1 MKEIYQQTAE
11 EVLERVESRESGLTD
26 EQVRRSREKCG
37 WNELAEGKKKS
48 ILQIFFEQYKDFLV
62 LILIASAV
70 ISGMLG
76 DVESAAVIVI
86 VITINAILGT
96 VQTVKAEQSLQSL
109 KKLSG
114 PEAKVLRDGV
124 AVQLPARELVVGDV
138 ILLEAGDMIPADG
151 RLIEN
156 ASLKVDESAL
166 TGESLAVEKSMD
178 TILEEAPLGD
188 RTNMLFSGSFVTS
201 LPSITIFPSSTGHT
215 PAIAFRVVDFPAPFP
230 PMIVTKSPSFKVRF
244 KSFKACFS
252 FTVPLLNV
260 LFT

>member
-1 MKEIYQQTAE
+1 MNRLK
-11 EVLERVESRESGLTD
+11 
-26 EQVRRSREKCG
+26 RSREKCG

-178 TILEEAPLGD
+178 TILD
-188 RTNMLFSGSFVTS
+188 RSTTWRSDKHAVFRKLCHIWAWQSSCNGCRYADRGWKDCGTS
-201 LPSITIFPSSTGHT
+201 EI
-215 PAIAFRVVDFPAPFP
+215 DF
-230 PMIVTKSPSFKVRF
+230 
-244 KSFKACFS
+244 
-252 FTVPLLNV
+252 
-260 LFT
+260 